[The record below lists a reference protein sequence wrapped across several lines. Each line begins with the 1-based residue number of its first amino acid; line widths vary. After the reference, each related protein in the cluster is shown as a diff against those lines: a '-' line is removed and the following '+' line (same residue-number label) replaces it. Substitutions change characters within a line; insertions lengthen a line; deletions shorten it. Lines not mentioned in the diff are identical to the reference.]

1 MWGSTELLT
10 YLDLLNRVFFSYFQK
25 LVANL
30 WGLFSWFLPT
40 SVGSEL
46 LFYQW
51 VRGSLVWFW
60 HARSSLSFT
69 PLLAG
74 YWSSLTKGNL
84 LLWLTLFCFFVA
96 RKVQPFWLAQCWPYA
111 IIRPYQG
118 TEVLDFQLAALQPI
132 TRDGSRILLC
142 LKDMKVHIVPFLCSP
157 LSWSI
162 I

>member
-1 MWGSTELLT
+1 MCIDVRIDWVTNLPGFMKTGFSFLIFKSGSLSFG
-10 YLDLLNRVFFSYFQK
+10 VCFHGFFQ
-25 LVANL
+25 
-30 WGLFSWFLPT
+30 T
-40 SVGSEL
+40 SVGSA
-46 LFYQW
+46 
-51 VRGSLVWFW
+51 LVLAL
-60 HARSSLSFT
+60 H

-74 YWSSLTKGNL
+74 YWSSLIKANL

-96 RKVQPFWLAQCWPYA
+96 RKVEPFWLAQCWPYA

-118 TEVLDFQLAALQPI
+118 TEVLDFQLAAFQPI

-142 LKDMKVHIVPFLCSP
+142 LNDMKVHIVPFLCSP

>member
-69 PLLAG
+69 PLLSG
-74 YWSSLTKGNL
+74 YWSSLIKANL
-84 LLWLTLFCFFVA
+84 LRWLTLFCFFVA

-111 IIRPYQG
+111 IIRPSRNGSSRFPIGYFTADHKG
-118 TEVLDFQLAALQPI
+118 WITDPLVLERHEGA
-132 TRDGSRILLC
+132 
-142 LKDMKVHIVPFLCSP
+142 HCSFFV
-157 LSWSI
+157 
-162 I
+162 